1 MNEQERAEVRAYIAE
16 RSALIRQQRRKE
28 RRRAFLMLF
37 GYVSPRSDQHE
48 YKLFDTKNPRD
59 SAGHGPVCVR

>member
-1 MNEQERAEVRAYIAE
+1 MTEQERAEVRDYIAE
-16 RSALIRQQRRKE
+16 RSALIRQRRRKE

-48 YKLFDTKNPRD
+48 YTMFDTKNPRD
-59 SAGHGPVCVR
+59 SAGRGPVRVR